1 MEQEVIKMA
10 ASQGLWALLFVVLLF
25 WVLRENAKREE
36 KYQNILQDL
45 TNRLLVLED
54 IQHKVCKISDRIFG
68 GD

>member
-45 TNRLLVLED
+45 NQQASCIRRYSA
-54 IQHKVCKISDRIFG
+54 QSM
-68 GD
+68 